1 MKKIT
6 LILLFGCL
14 ISNIYT
20 RDSCYNLG
28 EDTEGNEIDPEK
40 KEDCTDY
47 KLTDM
52 EKVDG
57 DSCCYVVY
65 KRKSDEKERKNCE
78 VYNKKYIT
86 KEYIDELK
94 KRYNSYDEDGSLNL
108 YASEYLGEEDG
119 NLLLNEIE
127 DEQEWSL
134 LDNALNEAKE
144 SLNE

>member
-47 KLTDM
+47 KLTDR
-52 EKVDG
+52 EKIYG
-57 DSCCYVVY
+57 DSCCYVVS
-65 KRKSDEKERKNCE
+65 KKKNNEKESKSCE

-86 KEYIDELK
+86 KEYIDEYIKEANEEKEENYKLE
-94 KRYNSYDEDGSLNL
+94 SYS
-108 YASEYLGEEDG
+108 
-119 NLLLNEIE
+119 IE
-127 DEQEWSL
+127 CRSNWISFSFIFAFL
-134 LDNALNEAKE
+134 VFLF
-144 SLNE
+144 

>member
-1 MKKIT
+1 MKRIT

-20 RDSCYNLG
+20 RDSCYDFG
-28 EDTEGNEIDPEK
+28 EDEEGKDIDPEK

-57 DSCCYVVY
+57 DSCCYVVSKYKGSEEEY
-65 KRKSDEKERKNCE
+65 KRCS

-86 KEYIDELK
+86 KEYIDEYIKEENEDREENYKLE
-94 KRYNSYDEDGSLNL
+94 SYS
-108 YASEYLGEEDG
+108 
-119 NLLLNEIE
+119 IE
-127 DEQEWSL
+127 CRSNWISFSFIFAFL
-134 LDNALNEAKE
+134 VFLF
-144 SLNE
+144 

>member
-20 RDSCYNLG
+20 RDSCYDFG
-28 EDTEGNEIDPEK
+28 EDEEGKDIDPEK

-57 DSCCYVVY
+57 DSCCYVVSKY
-65 KRKSDEKERKNCE
+65 KNSEEEYKGCS
-78 VYNKKYIT
+78 VYNKQYIT
-86 KEYIDELK
+86 KEYIDEYIK
-94 KRYNSYDEDGSLNL
+94 EENEDMDEDDQYES
-108 YASEYLGEEDG
+108 YS
-119 NLLLNEIE
+119 IE
-127 DEQEWSL
+127 CRSNWISFSFIFTFL
-134 LDNALNEAKE
+134 VFLF
-144 SLNE
+144 

>member
-47 KLTDM
+47 KLTDR
-52 EKVDG
+52 EKIYG
-57 DSCCYVVY
+57 DSCCYVVS
-65 KRKSDEKERKNCE
+65 KKKNNEKESKSCE

-86 KEYIDELK
+86 KEYIDEYIK
-94 KRYNSYDEDGSLNL
+94 GENSYEDMDEDEKLES
-108 YASEYLGEEDG
+108 YS
-119 NLLLNEIE
+119 IE
-127 DEQEWSL
+127 CRSNWISFSFIFTFL
-134 LDNALNEAKE
+134 VFLF
-144 SLNE
+144 

>member
-52 EKVDG
+52 EKVGG

-65 KRKSDEKERKNCE
+65 KKKNNEKESKSCG

-86 KEYIDELK
+86 KEYIDEQIK
-94 KRYNSYDEDGSLNL
+94 EANSDEDMD
-108 YASEYLGEEDG
+108 EDDK
-119 NLLLNEIE
+119 LESYSIE
-127 DEQEWSL
+127 CRSNWISFSFIFTFL
-134 LDNALNEAKE
+134 VFLF
-144 SLNE
+144 

>member
-52 EKVDG
+52 EKVEG
-57 DSCCYVVY
+57 DSCCYVVS
-65 KRKSDEKERKNCE
+65 KRKGNEKESKYCR

-86 KEYIDELK
+86 KEYIDEYIKEANEEKEENYKLE
-94 KRYNSYDEDGSLNL
+94 SYS
-108 YASEYLGEEDG
+108 
-119 NLLLNEIE
+119 IE
-127 DEQEWSL
+127 CRSNWISFSFIFAFL
-134 LDNALNEAKE
+134 VFLF
-144 SLNE
+144 

>member
-20 RDSCYNLG
+20 RDSCYYLG
-28 EDTEGNEIDPEK
+28 EDTEGKDIDPEK

-52 EKVDG
+52 EKVKG

-65 KRKSDEKERKNCE
+65 KKKNNEKESKSCE

-86 KEYIDELK
+86 KEYIDEYIKGENEDREENYKLE
-94 KRYNSYDEDGSLNL
+94 SYS
-108 YASEYLGEEDG
+108 
-119 NLLLNEIE
+119 IE
-127 DEQEWSL
+127 CRSNWISFSFIFTFL
-134 LDNALNEAKE
+134 VFLF
-144 SLNE
+144 